1 MKLTFAQDRNRR
13 LLLIDD
19 AELIFKNF
27 EGRGDRYN
35 REGERNF
42 AVKITDVETAEKL
55 QNDTNQLGAS
65 WNVKIKPPRDEGDMP
80 FMYLPVKVKFT
91 GFGPQ
96 VVLITGNRKNELTED
111 TVHILDTIQIE
122 RVDLDVRAYD
132 DQANGKAFRAAYLDK
147 IYVTQKTDRFTDRY
161 DM

>member
-1 MKLTFAQDRNRR
+1 MEITFVQDRKRR
-13 LLLIDD
+13 LLQIDD

-42 AVKITDVETAEKL
+42 AVKIYDVATAEDL
-55 QNDTNQLGAS
+55 QNDMNEMGAS
-65 WNVKIKPPRDEGDMP
+65 WNVKIKPPRDEGDAP

-96 VVLITGNRKNELTED
+96 VFLITGNRKIELSEET
-111 TVHILDTIQIE
+111 IGMLDNIQIE
-122 RVDLDVRAYD
+122 RVDLDIRAYD

-147 IYVTQKTDRFTDRY
+147 LYVTQKTDRFTDRY